1 MNLVQL
7 AFPALI
13 SATSATLEA
22 GDSAIPLDLHL
33 SRQDRVY
40 PDLTSRE
47 DNEVTLHVLGTSNS
61 RKSLVIATQCDS
73 ELDQE
78 KVSSKM
84 FEMPAILVGKLMS

>member
-33 SRQDRVY
+33 SRRDRVY

-47 DNEVTLHVLGTSNS
+47 DNEVTLHVLRDTCSWGRQTAE
-61 RKSLVIATQCDS
+61 SL
-73 ELDQE
+73 L
-78 KVSSKM
+78 
-84 FEMPAILVGKLMS
+84 